1 VEKKLELLADNKSEI
16 TFNKPKTI
24 VETVTEFLRE
34 SIVAGS
40 LRPGEKINSKE
51 IIERLGISNIPFRE
65 AMRILEKEGLVIT
78 RPGRGSWVA
87 GASRKDLKETFEIRE
102 MLETFAVDLLGKNNK
117 ADKDI
122 KEKLK
127 SIAVDEKTA
136 LSGPEGCVSFH
147 DYLVQLAGN
156 SKLSYAYYMTFN
168 NIQRYQRLAYR
179 IRQKEGLLVK
189 EHVKEHLEILEA
201 LIKGDFEGAK
211 LLIKSHLEKLEAML
225 LEQVDFSD

>member
-1 VEKKLELLADNKSEI
+1 MELLAENKNEI

-34 SIVAGS
+34 SIVVGS
-40 LRPGEKINSKE
+40 LKPGEKINSKE
-51 IIERLGISNIPFRE
+51 IIERLEISNIPFRE
-65 AMRILEKEGLVIT
+65 AVRILEKEGLVIT

-102 MLETFAVDLLGKNNK
+102 MLETFAVDLLERRKK
-117 ADKDI
+117 AGSNI

-127 SIAVDEKTA
+127 SIAVDEATA
-136 LSGPEGCVSFH
+136 LSGPKGCVSFH
-147 DYLVQLAGN
+147 DYLVRLAGN

-168 NIQRYQRLAYR
+168 NIQRYQTLAYR

-201 LIKGDFEGAK
+201 LIEGDYERAK
-211 LLIKSHLEKLEAML
+211 ILIKAHLEKLKQML
-225 LEQVDFSD
+225 LEQVEFSD